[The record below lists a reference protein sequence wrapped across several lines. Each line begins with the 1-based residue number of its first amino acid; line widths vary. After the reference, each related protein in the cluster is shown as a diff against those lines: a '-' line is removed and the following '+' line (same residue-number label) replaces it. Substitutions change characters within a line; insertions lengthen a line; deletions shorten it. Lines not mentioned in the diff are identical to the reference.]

1 MNPMELMSMLMNG
14 KMPNNLTSNIV
25 NEISKKVIGTM
36 YQEIDADSE
45 TKKELFVKDARPSEK
60 IKALNTLVVKSIGNV
75 LNKMKENDINMLYN
89 TLQNFKED

>member
-14 KMPNNLTSNIV
+14 KMPNNLTSNLI
-25 NEISKKVIGTM
+25 NELSKKIICTM
-36 YQEIDADSE
+36 YQETDADDE
-45 TKKELFVKDARPSEK
+45 TKKILFVKDARPSEK

-89 TLQNFKED
+89 TLQNCKED